1 MQDETAPSVSIPP
14 TRPESAL
21 DSHPAEEQG
30 QAEQITTAPA
40 SEYGHSAAQ
49 AQEPTEVIQPAS
61 GAATPAVPATGGFN
75 FLQAD
80 ELTGSSSAPAPAP
93 EQEEKEPKV
102 AREGLE
108 EYEVVPAM
116 QAHEVRHLSALAL
129 LSYCSRRAGSGCT
142 SSYRYVS
149 FRHS

>member
-1 MQDETAPSVSIPP
+1 MSIPP

-21 DSHPAEEQG
+21 DAHPTEEQG

-40 SEYGHSAAQ
+40 SESGHSAAQ
-49 AQEPTEVIQPAS
+49 AQEPTEVIQPTS
-61 GAATPAVPATGGFN
+61 GAATPAVPLTGGFN

-102 AREGLE
+102 AKEGLE

-116 QAHEVRHLSALAL
+116 QAHEVRHLPAVAILR
-129 LSYCSRRAGSGCT
+129 YCFRCAGSGCIALD
-142 SSYRYVS
+142 RCVS
-149 FRHS
+149 FRHW